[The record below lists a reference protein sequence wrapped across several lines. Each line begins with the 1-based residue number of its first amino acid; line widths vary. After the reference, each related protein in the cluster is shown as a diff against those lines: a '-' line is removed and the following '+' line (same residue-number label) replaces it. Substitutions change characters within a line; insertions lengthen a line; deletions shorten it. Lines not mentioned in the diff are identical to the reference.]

1 MFLNHN
7 VLDIPVL
14 RAMIIEGLT
23 QIVNNSRLFS
33 GCIMLLMNLG
43 GRYVAMDVPH
53 TMQSFF
59 AHPWIRR
66 LTIFAIAFVATRDIK
81 TSLLLA
87 LAFVLL
93 SKYLMNE
100 KSYCCIVPKGF
111 IPAPPQTPPQKE
123 KTK

>member
-1 MFLNHN
+1 
-7 VLDIPVL
+7 
-14 RAMIIEGLT
+14 MIVEGLT
-23 QIVNNSRLFS
+23 QAVNNSRIFS

-66 LTIFAIAFVATRDIK
+66 LTIFAIAFVSTRDIK

-87 LAFVLL
+87 LAFILL

-111 IPAPPQTPPQKE
+111 MPDPPKQAQPQQK
-123 KTK
+123 KN